1 MEVRKRSMTEVSTD
15 LASITLTD
23 HRGHTLLR
31 FHKEKR
37 GWCVSDFVPRH
48 NKAQKARP
56 RDFPPDRLKRLPDG
70 RSRLDVPG
78 PLLPWDDTIRAVLDR
93 LAVSGITQLTVDE
106 LRFCVDSNR

>member
-1 MEVRKRSMTEVSTD
+1 MSKRRMTEVSTD

-23 HRGHTLLR
+23 HRGRTLLR

-37 GWCVSDFVPRH
+37 GWCVSDFVPRRTPAH
-48 NKAQKARP
+48 KARP
-56 RDFPPDRLKRLPDG
+56 RDFPSDRLKRLPDG
-70 RSRLDVPG
+70 RCRLDVPG
-78 PLLPWDDTIRAVLDR
+78 PLLPWDDATRAVLDR